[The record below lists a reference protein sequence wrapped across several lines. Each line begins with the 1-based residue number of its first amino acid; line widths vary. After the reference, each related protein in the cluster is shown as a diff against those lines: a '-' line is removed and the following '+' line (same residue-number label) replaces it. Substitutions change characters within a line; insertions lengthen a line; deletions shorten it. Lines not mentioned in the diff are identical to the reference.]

1 MTLINKIL
9 SQSLRF
15 KLIGI
20 IMFVSLIAS
29 SFSTILFCAYDFQQ
43 YKETFIKETKQ
54 LAKIIGDNNDA
65 SVELQQFTPAQRN
78 INELLNNNPQ
88 ILTGVIFDKEQRLF
102 AFYSKTALSKAKE
115 ENDGLYTKA
124 ILDKDWQISHAD
136 FIPQFSQNN
145 TNFSLIDNFLDIYV
159 STFDENG
166 RINTVYLRSDL
177 TSVKERITTYL
188 LMFFVIVGSV
198 LVFVSFLSLPLQSS
212 ISKPILDLERTANII
227 SKKKDY
233 SIRIKEKREDEIG
246 LLIDAFNMMLSK
258 IELQNESLIHAKEV
272 AESSAKAKQEF
283 LANMSHEI
291 RTPINGVMGMTDLLQ
306 DTELNDEQQNLL
318 KVLKSSASH
327 LLVVINDIL
336 DISKIES
343 GKLSFEEQK
352 INIKEVASSIQET
365 FNVQTDKKGLNTLL
379 DISKKVP
386 QYIIGDPVRLK
397 QILINL
403 YSNAVK
409 FTFEGSVI
417 LSIRNIK
424 EDANFITLQFSVKD
438 TGIGIEKK
446 KIHNIFNSFTQ
457 ASNETTRKFGGTGL
471 GLSISKQ
478 LVELHGGKMHIESTP
493 NFGSTFY
500 FEIKFKKYQ
509 ESNKS
514 IKTNFN
520 TANTIIKEK
529 DIPSTKNILVVED
542 NEVNQMLVLR
552 LLKKWGYSSDLAE
565 NGKIALEKFKN
576 NEYDLILMD
585 VHMPEM
591 DGYSATHEIRNTFE
605 EPKKSIPIIAMTASA
620 LKGEFERCKK
630 AGMNDY
636 ISKPFKKDNLLDK
649 VRTYTT
655 INASSKKE

>member
-1 MTLINKIL
+1 
-9 SQSLRF
+9 
-15 KLIGI
+15 
-20 IMFVSLIAS
+20 MFVSLIAS

-43 YKETFIKETKQ
+43 YKENFIKETKQ
-54 LAKIIGDNNDA
+54 LAKLIGDNNDA

-78 INELLNNNPQ
+78 LNELLNNNTQ
-88 ILTGVIFDKEQRLF
+88 IVTGVIFDKEQRLF
-102 AFYSKTALSKAKE
+102 AIYSKTALLQAKDKNIE
-115 ENDGLYTKA
+115 LYDKV
-124 ILDKDWQISHAD
+124 ILDKDWQISHAE
-136 FIPQFSQNN
+136 FIPSFSQNN
-145 TNFSLIDNFLDIYV
+145 TTFALLENYLDIYV

-177 TSVKERITTYL
+177 TSIRERITTYFF
-188 LMFFVIVGSV
+188 MFFLIVGSV
-198 LVFVSFLSLPLQSS
+198 LIFVSTLSVPLQRS
-212 ISKPILDLERTANII
+212 ISKPILELERIANII

-233 SIRIKEKREDEIG
+233 SIRIKDRRDDEIG
-246 LLIDAFNMMLSK
+246 LLIDAFNGMLSK

-306 DTELNDEQQNLL
+306 DTKLNEEQKHLL

-343 GKLSFEEQK
+343 GKLSFEEQV
-352 INIKEVASSIQET
+352 IDVKEVTSSIIDA
-365 FNVQTDKKGLNTLL
+365 FSIQTNQKGLNTIL

-386 QYIIGDPVRLK
+386 ERIVGDPVRLK
-397 QILINL
+397 QVLINL

-409 FTFEGSVI
+409 FTFDGSIIISV
-417 LSIRNIK
+417 RNK
-424 EDANFITLQFSVKD
+424 FENDKKVTLQFSVKD
-438 TGIGIEKK
+438 TGIGIEKD
-446 KIHNIFNSFTQ
+446 KIDHIFNSFTQ

-478 LVELHGGKMHIESTP
+478 LVELQGGQMYIESTVDL
-493 NFGSTFY
+493 GSTFY
-500 FEIKFKKYQ
+500 FEITFKKYIATTKAV
-509 ESNKS
+509 SNASSLQK
-514 IKTNFN
+514 N
-520 TANTIIKEK
+520 TAEVQDK
-529 DIPSTKNILVVED
+529 PSSKKILLVED

-552 LLKKWGYSSDLAE
+552 LLKKWGYVSDLAE
-565 NGKIALEKFKN
+565 NGKIALEKLS
-576 NEYDLILMD
+576 ETDYDLILMD

-591 DGYSATHEIRNTFE
+591 DGYSATKEIRSSF
-605 EPKKSIPIIAMTASA
+605 PASKRDVPIIAMTASA

-636 ISKPFKKDNLLDK
+636 ISKPFKKDNLLQK
-649 VRTYTT
+649 VQDYT
-655 INASSKKE
+655 NSKEPLKNE

>member
-1 MTLINKIL
+1 
-9 SQSLRF
+9 
-15 KLIGI
+15 
-20 IMFVSLIAS
+20 MFVSLIAS

-43 YKETFIKETKQ
+43 YKENFIKETKQ
-54 LAKIIGDNNDA
+54 LAKLIGDNNDA

-78 INELLNNNPQ
+78 LNELLNNNTQ
-88 ILTGVIFDKEQRLF
+88 IVTGVIFDKEQRLF
-102 AFYSKTALSKAKE
+102 AIYSKTALLQAKDKNNE
-115 ENDGLYTKA
+115 LYDKV
-124 ILDKDWQISHAD
+124 ILDKDWQISHAE
-136 FIPQFSQNN
+136 FIPSFSQNN
-145 TNFSLIDNFLDIYV
+145 TTFALLENYLDIYV

-177 TSVKERITTYL
+177 TSIRERITTYFF
-188 LMFFVIVGSV
+188 MFFLIVGSV
-198 LVFVSFLSLPLQSS
+198 LIFVSTLSVPLQRS
-212 ISKPILDLERTANII
+212 ISKPILELERIANII

-233 SIRIKEKREDEIG
+233 SIRIKDRRDDEIG
-246 LLIDAFNMMLSK
+246 LLIDAFNGMLSK

-306 DTELNDEQQNLL
+306 DTKLNEEQKHLL

-343 GKLSFEEQK
+343 GKLSFEEQV
-352 INIKEVASSIQET
+352 IDVKEVTSSIIDA
-365 FNVQTDKKGLNTLL
+365 FSIQTNQKGLNTIL

-386 QYIIGDPVRLK
+386 EKIVGDPVRLK
-397 QILINL
+397 QVLINL

-409 FTFEGSVI
+409 FTFDGSIIISV
-417 LSIRNIK
+417 RNK
-424 EDANFITLQFSVKD
+424 FENDKKVTLQFSVKD
-438 TGIGIEKK
+438 TGIGIEKD
-446 KIHNIFNSFTQ
+446 KIDHIFNSFTQ

-478 LVELHGGKMHIESTP
+478 LVELQGGQMYIESTVDL
-493 NFGSTFY
+493 GSTFY
-500 FEIKFKKYQ
+500 FEITFKKYTATVKEVANAASLQ
-509 ESNKS
+509 K
-514 IKTNFN
+514 N
-520 TANTIIKEK
+520 TTKIKEE
-529 DIPSTKNILVVED
+529 PSSKKILLVED

-552 LLKKWGYSSDLAE
+552 LLKKWGYVSDLAE
-565 NGKIALEKFKN
+565 NGKIALEKLS
-576 NEYDLILMD
+576 ETDYDLILMD

-591 DGYSATHEIRNTFE
+591 DGYSATKEIRSSF
-605 EPKKSIPIIAMTASA
+605 PAAKRDIPIIAMTASA

-636 ISKPFKKDNLLDK
+636 ISKPFKKDNLLQK
-649 VRTYTT
+649 VQDYT
-655 INASSKKE
+655 NSKEPLKSE

>member
-1 MTLINKIL
+1 MTQIKKIL
-9 SQSLRF
+9 SQSLRY

-43 YKETFIKETKQ
+43 YKENFIKETKQ
-54 LAKIIGDNNDA
+54 LAKLIGDNNDA

-78 INELLNNNPQ
+78 LNELLNNNTQ
-88 ILTGVIFDKEQRLF
+88 IVTGVIFDKEQRLF
-102 AFYSKTALSKAKE
+102 AIYSKTALLQAKDKNIE
-115 ENDGLYTKA
+115 LYDKV
-124 ILDKDWQISHAD
+124 ILDKDWQISHAE
-136 FIPQFSQNN
+136 FIPSFSQNN
-145 TNFSLIDNFLDIYV
+145 TTFALLENYLDIYV

-177 TSVKERITTYL
+177 TSIRERITTYFF
-188 LMFFVIVGSV
+188 MFFLIVGSV
-198 LVFVSFLSLPLQSS
+198 LIFVSTLSVPLQRS
-212 ISKPILDLERTANII
+212 ISKPILELERIANII

-233 SIRIKEKREDEIG
+233 SIRIKDRRDDEIG
-246 LLIDAFNMMLSK
+246 LLIDAFNGMLSK

-306 DTELNDEQQNLL
+306 DTKLNEEQKHLL

-343 GKLSFEEQK
+343 GKLSFEEQV
-352 INIKEVASSIQET
+352 IDVKEVTSSIIDA
-365 FNVQTDKKGLNTLL
+365 FSIQTNQKGLNTIL

-386 QYIIGDPVRLK
+386 ERIVGDPVRLK
-397 QILINL
+397 QVLINL

-409 FTFEGSVI
+409 FTFDGSIIISV
-417 LSIRNIK
+417 RNK
-424 EDANFITLQFSVKD
+424 FENDKKVTLQFSVKD
-438 TGIGIEKK
+438 TGIGIEKD
-446 KIHNIFNSFTQ
+446 KIDHIFNSFTQ

-478 LVELHGGKMHIESTP
+478 LVELQGGQMYIESTVDL
-493 NFGSTFY
+493 GSTFY
-500 FEIKFKKYQ
+500 FEITFKKYIATTKAV
-509 ESNKS
+509 SNASSLQK
-514 IKTNFN
+514 N
-520 TANTIIKEK
+520 TAEVQDK
-529 DIPSTKNILVVED
+529 PSSKKILLVED

-552 LLKKWGYSSDLAE
+552 LLKKWGYVSDLAE
-565 NGKIALEKFKN
+565 NGKIALEKLS
-576 NEYDLILMD
+576 ETDYDLILMD

-591 DGYSATHEIRNTFE
+591 DGYSATKEIRSSF
-605 EPKKSIPIIAMTASA
+605 PASKRDVPIIAMTASA

-636 ISKPFKKDNLLDK
+636 ISKPFKKDNLLQK
-649 VRTYTT
+649 VQDYT
-655 INASSKKE
+655 NSKEPLKNE

>member
-1 MTLINKIL
+1 MTQIKKIL
-9 SQSLRF
+9 SQSLRY

-43 YKETFIKETKQ
+43 YKENFIKETKQ

-78 INELLNNNPQ
+78 LNELLNNNPQ
-88 ILTGVIFDKEQRLF
+88 IVTGVIFDKEQRLF
-102 AFYSKTALSKAKE
+102 AIYSKTALSQAKE
-115 ENDGLYTKA
+115 KNEELYNKV
-124 ILDKDWQISHAD
+124 ILDKDWQISHAE
-136 FIPQFSQNN
+136 FIPSFSQNN
-145 TNFSLIDNFLDIYV
+145 TSFALLENYLDIFV

-166 RINTVYLRSDL
+166 RINTVYLRSEL
-177 TSVKERITTYL
+177 TSIRERITTYFF
-188 LMFFVIVGSV
+188 MFFLIVGSV
-198 LVFVSFLSLPLQSS
+198 LIFVSTLSVPLQSS
-212 ISKPILDLERTANII
+212 ISKPILDLEKTANII

-233 SIRIKEKREDEIG
+233 SIRIKERREDEIG
-246 LLIDAFNMMLSK
+246 LLIDAFNGMLSK

-306 DTELNDEQQNLL
+306 DTDLNEEQQNLL

-343 GKLSFEEQK
+343 GKLSFEEQV
-352 INIKEVASSIQET
+352 INVKEVTSSILDA
-365 FNVQTDKKGLNTLL
+365 FSIQTDKKGLNTIL
-379 DISKKVP
+379 DISRKVP
-386 QYIIGDPVRLK
+386 EKILGDPVRLK
-397 QILINL
+397 QVLINL

-409 FTFEGSVI
+409 FTFDGSI
-417 LSIRNIK
+417 IISIRNK
-424 EDANFITLQFSVKD
+424 FEDDEKVALQFSVKD
-438 TGIGIEKK
+438 TGIGIEKD
-446 KIHNIFNSFTQ
+446 KIDHIFNSFTQ

-478 LVELHGGKMHIESTP
+478 LVELQGGKMYIESTVDL
-493 NFGSTFY
+493 GSTFY
-500 FEIKFKKYQ
+500 FEITFKKYLEAKKKTPNVSEQ
-509 ESNKS
+509 ISSNDV
-514 IKTNFN
+514 FD
-520 TANTIIKEK
+520 E
-529 DIPSTKNILVVED
+529 PSSKKILLVED

-552 LLKKWGYSSDLAE
+552 LLKKWGYVSDLAE
-565 NGKIALEKFKN
+565 NGKIALEKFKEN
-576 NEYDLILMD
+576 DYDLILMD

-591 DGYSATHEIRNTFE
+591 DGYSATQEIRNNFPS
-605 EPKKSIPIIAMTASA
+605 PKSNIPIIAMTASA
-620 LKGEFERCKK
+620 LKGEFDRCKQ

-636 ISKPFKKDNLLDK
+636 ISKPFKKDNLLQK
-649 VRTYTT
+649 VQDYT
-655 INASSKKE
+655 NSREPLKNE